1 MINTKLENLL
11 LNSVFSDKDRYE
23 IRQIFNFCSNDKKL
37 NIINNFDIIIEKV
50 KKIKQELKDSQTI
63 LLWKTISN
71 IEKSILS
78 AKTWGINRIT
88 QDSLNNFKE
97 IFK

>member
-1 MINTKLENLL
+1 MINTKLEKLL

-71 IEKSILS
+71 IEKSILL
-78 AKTWGINRIT
+78 AKTWGVNRIT